1 MRNKFDK
8 LKQYLKKLDKQGIC
22 LAFSGGIDSCALLYL
37 CKDLNVIAVTFK
49 SIFQTEQEIDEAK
62 EFCKF
67 YGIEQKI
74 IEYYPLENNLIKNN
88 PKDRCYYCK
97 KLIFSELKTFARNR
111 IIIDGT
117 NADDIKTY
125 RPGLKALKEL
135 EIYSPFADFGITKKE
150 IIDFSKEESI
160 KNYAKPSSPCIAT
173 RFPYNTSLSE
183 ELIEKAKKGEEVIKS
198 FGFTN
203 CRFRIHDN
211 IARIEIIQEEIEKF
225 IRYRKDIIDKLKDL
239 NIKYFTLD
247 LECLRSGSM
256 DI

>member
-1 MRNKFDK
+1 MKEKFDK
-8 LKQYLKKLDKQGIC
+8 LKQYLRELDKQGLC

-49 SIFQTEQEIDEAK
+49 SIFQTEQEINEAK
-62 EFCKF
+62 EFCNF
-67 YGIEQKI
+67 YGIKQKI
-74 IEYYPLENNLIKNN
+74 IEYYPLENNIIRNN
-88 PKDRCYYCK
+88 PKDRCYHCK
-97 KLIFSELKTFARNR
+97 KLIFSELKRYAGNK

-117 NADDIKTY
+117 NADDTKTY

-135 EIYSPFADFGITKKE
+135 GIYSPFADFGITKKE

-173 RFPYNTSLSE
+173 RFPYNTLLNE
-183 ELIEKAKKGEEVIKS
+183 ELIEKKKKGEEIIKN

-211 IARIEIIQEEIEKF
+211 IARIEINQEEIEKF
-225 IRYRKDIIDKLKDL
+225 IRYRKDILNKLKVLD
-239 NIKYFTLD
+239 IKYITLD
-247 LECLRSGSM
+247 LECLRNGSM

>member
-62 EFCKF
+62 EFCEF

-160 KNYAKPSSPCIAT
+160 KNYARPSSPCIAT

-203 CRFRIHDN
+203 CRFRIYDN

-225 IRYRKDIIDKLKDL
+225 IIYRKHILKKLKDL